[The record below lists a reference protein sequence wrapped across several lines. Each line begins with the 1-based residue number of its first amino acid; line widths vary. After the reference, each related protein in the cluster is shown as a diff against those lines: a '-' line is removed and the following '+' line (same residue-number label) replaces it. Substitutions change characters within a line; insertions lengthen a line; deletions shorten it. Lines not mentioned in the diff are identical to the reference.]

1 MKTKLEEERR
11 EELLNNL
18 FMTFVRGRLY
28 ARNYQDSCKGHF
40 NEVWSRR
47 ERLDST
53 LNTTRKNGN
62 SWSRSWDWGGDVQWI
77 EH

>member
-28 ARNYQDSCKGHF
+28 ARNYQDNCKGHF
-40 NEVWSRR
+40 NEVWS
-47 ERLDST
+47 
-53 LNTTRKNGN
+53 
-62 SWSRSWDWGGDVQWI
+62 
-77 EH
+77 